1 MNKIVKWIQ
10 KHQDVFLKISKN
22 NYLMAIKDG
31 FISIMPLVMF
41 SSLMILIVQLPTL
54 FGIVIPANAKLIMV
68 KIYNLTMGIMGLMVA
83 GTTAKALTGNF
94 NRTMPEGKV
103 INSTSTMIAAMSAFL
118 FLAVS
123 PDPKTGSLDVGFL
136 GTQGLLSAFV
146 AAFLTVNIYRFCIKK
161 NITIRLPKEA
171 PGTIAQSFKDIF
183 PFAFSVLSCVLIDLI
198 SRAAVGAPFAS
209 VFQKTL
215 TPLLKGVET
224 YPGMCLI
231 YGLSALFWF
240 VGIHGPSIVMPAVT
254 AFQLANTEAN
264 LKLFEAGQ
272 HPLHAMTNNFGNY
285 IAAIGGTGATF
296 IVPLVL
302 ILFMK
307 SKQLKT
313 VGKASFIPVLF
324 AVNEPLLFAAPLVLN
339 PYMFVPFILTPI
351 SNVILGKFFI
361 DVLGMNGMIYTL
373 PWTVPGPIGVLL
385 NTHFQL
391 ISIIFVI
398 IMLVMDAAIYYP
410 FLRVYDAELV
420 KQEQSKVQKLAE
432 EENFESTVKEEL
444 SEKEITE
451 NQEQEQ
457 KETNHP
463 NLTKELK
470 VLVLCAGSG
479 TSAQLARALNE
490 GAKEEKMPI
499 IANSGAYGAHYE
511 IMANYDVVIL
521 APQVRSFYSD
531 MKANTDKLGIKL
543 LATKGAEYIE
553 MTRNPKQAV
562 KFLLSQL
569 DLS

>member
-10 KHQDVFLKISKN
+10 KHQDFFLKISKN

-54 FGIVIPANAKLIMV
+54 FGIVLPDNAKLIMV

-94 NRTMPEGKV
+94 NRTMPEGKA

-123 PDPKTGSLDVGFL
+123 PDPKTGALDVGFL

-146 AAFLTVNIYRFCIKK
+146 AAFLTVNIYKLCIKK
-161 NITIRLPKEA
+161 NITIKLPKEV

-183 PFAFSVLSCVLIDLI
+183 PFAFAVLACVLIDLT
-198 SRAAVGAPFAS
+198 SRAVVGAPFAS

-302 ILFMK
+302 IFFMK

-339 PYMFVPFILTPI
+339 PYMFFPFILTPI
-351 SNVILGKFFI
+351 CNVILGKFFI

-420 KQEQSKVQKLAE
+420 KQEKSKAQKLAE
-432 EENFESTVKEEL
+432 EKTFANTMKKEL
-444 SEKEITE
+444 AKQKLDK
-451 NQEQEQ
+451 QEQEQ

-479 TSAQLARALNE
+479 TSAQLAHALNE

-521 APQVRSFYSD
+521 ALQVRSFYSD
-531 MKANTDKLGIKL
+531 MKADTDKLGIKL
-543 LATKGAEYIE
+543 IATKGAEYIN

-562 KFLLSQL
+562 NFLLSQL
-569 DLS
+569 NLS

>member
-10 KHQDVFLKISKN
+10 KHQDFFLKISKN

-54 FGIVIPANAKLIMV
+54 FGIVLPDNAKLIMV

-94 NRTMPEGKV
+94 NRTMPEGKA

-123 PDPKTGSLDVGFL
+123 PDPKTGALDVGFL

-146 AAFLTVNIYRFCIKK
+146 AAFLTVNIYKLCIKK
-161 NITIRLPKEA
+161 NITIKLPKEV

-183 PFAFSVLSCVLIDLI
+183 PFAFAVLACVLIDLI
-198 SRAAVGAPFAS
+198 SRAVVGAPFAS

-302 ILFMK
+302 IFFMK

-339 PYMFVPFILTPI
+339 PYMFFPFILTPI
-351 SNVILGKFFI
+351 CNVILGKFFI

-420 KQEQSKVQKLAE
+420 KQETGKAQKLAE
-432 EENFESTVKEEL
+432 EKSFANTMKKEL
-444 SEKEITE
+444 AK
-451 NQEQEQ
+451 QEQEQKQ

-479 TSAQLARALNE
+479 TSAQLAHALNE

-511 IMANYDVVIL
+511 VMANYDVVIL

-531 MKANTDKLGIKL
+531 MKADTDKLGIKL
-543 LATKGAEYIE
+543 IATKGAEYIN

-562 KFLLSQL
+562 NFLLSQL
-569 DLS
+569 NLS

>member
-1 MNKIVKWIQ
+1 
-10 KHQDVFLKISKN
+10 
-22 NYLMAIKDG
+22 
-31 FISIMPLVMF
+31 
-41 SSLMILIVQLPTL
+41 
-54 FGIVIPANAKLIMV
+54 
-68 KIYNLTMGIMGLMVA
+68 
-83 GTTAKALTGNF
+83 
-94 NRTMPEGKV
+94 
-103 INSTSTMIAAMSAFL
+103 
-118 FLAVS
+118 
-123 PDPKTGSLDVGFL
+123 
-136 GTQGLLSAFV
+136 
-146 AAFLTVNIYRFCIKK
+146 
-161 NITIRLPKEA
+161 
-171 PGTIAQSFKDIF
+171 
-183 PFAFSVLSCVLIDLI
+183 
-198 SRAAVGAPFAS
+198 
-209 VFQKTL
+209 
-215 TPLLKGVET
+215 
-224 YPGMCLI
+224 MCLI

-302 ILFMK
+302 IFFMK

-339 PYMFVPFILTPI
+339 PYMFFPFILTPI
-351 SNVILGKFFI
+351 CNVILGKFFI

-420 KQEQSKVQKLAE
+420 KQEKSKAQKLAE
-432 EENFESTVKEEL
+432 EKTFANTMKKEL
-444 SEKEITE
+444 AKQKLDK
-451 NQEQEQ
+451 QEQEQ

-479 TSAQLARALNE
+479 TSAQLAHALNE

-521 APQVRSFYSD
+521 ALQVRSFYSD
-531 MKANTDKLGIKL
+531 MKADTDKLGIKL
-543 LATKGAEYIE
+543 IATKGAEYIN

-562 KFLLSQL
+562 NFLLSQL
-569 DLS
+569 NLS

>member
-10 KHQDVFLKISKN
+10 KHQDFFLKISKN

-54 FGIVIPANAKLIMV
+54 FGIVLPDNAKLIMV

-94 NRTMPEGKV
+94 NRTMPEGKA

-123 PDPKTGSLDVGFL
+123 PDPKTGALDVGFL
-136 GTQGLLSAFV
+136 GIQGLLSAFV
-146 AAFLTVNIYRFCIKK
+146 AAFLTVNIYKLCIKK
-161 NITIRLPKEA
+161 NITIKLPKEV

-183 PFAFSVLSCVLIDLI
+183 PFAFAVLACVLIDLT
-198 SRAAVGAPFAS
+198 SRAVVGAPFAS

-240 VGIHGPSIVMPAVT
+240 GGIHGPSIVMPAVT

-302 ILFMK
+302 IFFMK

-339 PYMFVPFILTPI
+339 PYMFFPFILTPI
-351 SNVILGKFFI
+351 CNVILGKFFI

-420 KQEQSKVQKLAE
+420 KQEKSKAQKLAE
-432 EENFESTVKEEL
+432 EKTFANTMKKEL
-444 SEKEITE
+444 AKQKLDK
-451 NQEQEQ
+451 QEQEQ

-479 TSAQLARALNE
+479 TSAQLAHALNE

-531 MKANTDKLGIKL
+531 MKADTDKLGIKL
-543 LATKGAEYIE
+543 IATKGAEYIN

-562 KFLLSQL
+562 NFLLSQL
-569 DLS
+569 NLS

>member
-10 KHQDVFLKISKN
+10 KHQDFFLKISKN

-54 FGIVIPANAKLIMV
+54 FGIVLPDNAKLIMV

-94 NRTMPEGKV
+94 NRTMPEGKA

-123 PDPKTGSLDVGFL
+123 PDPKTGALDVGFL

-146 AAFLTVNIYRFCIKK
+146 AAFLTVNIYKLCIKK
-161 NITIRLPKEA
+161 NITIKLPKEV

-183 PFAFSVLSCVLIDLI
+183 PFAFAVLACVLIDLI
-198 SRAAVGAPFAS
+198 SRAVVGAPFAS

-302 ILFMK
+302 IFFMK

-339 PYMFVPFILTPI
+339 PYMFFPFILTPI
-351 SNVILGKFFI
+351 CNVILGKFFI

-420 KQEQSKVQKLAE
+420 KQEKSKAQKLAE
-432 EENFESTVKEEL
+432 EKTFANTMKKEL
-444 SEKEITE
+444 AKQKLDK
-451 NQEQEQ
+451 QEQEQ

-479 TSAQLARALNE
+479 TSAQLAHALNE

-511 IMANYDVVIL
+511 VMANYDVVIL

-531 MKANTDKLGIKL
+531 MKADTDKLGIKL
-543 LATKGAEYIE
+543 IATKGAEYIN

-562 KFLLSQL
+562 NFLLSQL
-569 DLS
+569 NLS

>member
-10 KHQDVFLKISKN
+10 KHQDFFLKISKN

-54 FGIVIPANAKLIMV
+54 FGIVLPDNAKLIMV

-94 NRTMPEGKV
+94 NRTMPEGKA

-123 PDPKTGSLDVGFL
+123 PDPKTGALDVGFL

-146 AAFLTVNIYRFCIKK
+146 AAFLTVNIYKLCIKK
-161 NITIRLPKEA
+161 NITIKLPKEV

-183 PFAFSVLSCVLIDLI
+183 PFAFAVLACVLIDLT
-198 SRAAVGAPFAS
+198 SRAVVGAPFAS
-209 VFQKTL
+209 VFQKKL

-302 ILFMK
+302 IFFMK

-339 PYMFVPFILTPI
+339 PYMFFPFILTPI
-351 SNVILGKFFI
+351 CNVILGKFFI

-420 KQEQSKVQKLAE
+420 KQEKSKAQKLAE
-432 EENFESTVKEEL
+432 EKTFANTMKKEL
-444 SEKEITE
+444 AKQKLDK
-451 NQEQEQ
+451 QEQEQ

-479 TSAQLARALNE
+479 TSAQLAHALNE

-531 MKANTDKLGIKL
+531 MKADTDKLGIKL
-543 LATKGAEYIE
+543 IATKGAEYIN

-562 KFLLSQL
+562 NFLLSQL
-569 DLS
+569 NLS

>member
-10 KHQDVFLKISKN
+10 KHQDFFLKISKN

-54 FGIVIPANAKLIMV
+54 FGIVLPDNAKLIMV

-94 NRTMPEGKV
+94 NRTMPEGKA

-123 PDPKTGSLDVGFL
+123 PDPKTGALDVGFL

-146 AAFLTVNIYRFCIKK
+146 AAFLTVNIYKLCIKK
-161 NITIRLPKEA
+161 NITIKLPKEV

-183 PFAFSVLSCVLIDLI
+183 PFAFAVLACVLIDLT
-198 SRAAVGAPFAS
+198 SRAVVGAPFAS

-302 ILFMK
+302 IFFMK

-339 PYMFVPFILTPI
+339 PYMFFPFILTPI
-351 SNVILGKFFI
+351 CNVILGKFFI

-420 KQEQSKVQKLAE
+420 KQEKSKAQKLAE
-432 EENFESTVKEEL
+432 EKTFANTMKKEL
-444 SEKEITE
+444 AKQKRDK
-451 NQEQEQ
+451 QEQEQ

-479 TSAQLARALNE
+479 TSAQLAHALNE

-531 MKANTDKLGIKL
+531 MKADTDKLGIKL
-543 LATKGAEYIE
+543 IATKGAEYIN

-562 KFLLSQL
+562 NFLLSQL
-569 DLS
+569 NLS

>member
-10 KHQDVFLKISKN
+10 KHQDFFLKISKN

-41 SSLMILIVQLPTL
+41 SSLMILIAQLPTL
-54 FGIVIPANAKLIMV
+54 FGIVLPDNAKLIMV

-94 NRTMPEGKV
+94 NRTMPEGKA

-123 PDPKTGSLDVGFL
+123 PDPKTGALDVGFL

-146 AAFLTVNIYRFCIKK
+146 AAFLTVNIYKLCIKK
-161 NITIRLPKEA
+161 NITIKLPKEV

-183 PFAFSVLSCVLIDLI
+183 PFAFAVLACVLIDLT
-198 SRAAVGAPFAS
+198 SRAVVGAPFAS

-302 ILFMK
+302 IFFMK

-339 PYMFVPFILTPI
+339 PYMFFPFILTPI
-351 SNVILGKFFI
+351 CNVILGKFFI

-420 KQEQSKVQKLAE
+420 KQEKSKAQKLAE
-432 EENFESTVKEEL
+432 EKTFANTMKKEL
-444 SEKEITE
+444 AKQKLDK
-451 NQEQEQ
+451 QEQEQ

-479 TSAQLARALNE
+479 TSAQLAHALNE

-531 MKANTDKLGIKL
+531 MKADTDKLGIKL
-543 LATKGAEYIE
+543 IATKGAEYIN

-562 KFLLSQL
+562 NFLLSQL
-569 DLS
+569 NLS

>member
-10 KHQDVFLKISKN
+10 KHQDFFLKISKN

-54 FGIVIPANAKLIMV
+54 FGIVLPDNAKLIMV

-94 NRTMPEGKV
+94 NRTMPEGKA

-123 PDPKTGSLDVGFL
+123 PDPKTGALDVGFL

-146 AAFLTVNIYRFCIKK
+146 AAFLTVNIYKLCIKK
-161 NITIRLPKEA
+161 NITIKLPKEV

-183 PFAFSVLSCVLIDLI
+183 PFAFAVLACVLIDLT
-198 SRAAVGAPFAS
+198 SRAVVGAPFAS

-215 TPLLKGVET
+215 TPLLKGGET

-302 ILFMK
+302 IFFMK

-339 PYMFVPFILTPI
+339 PYMFFPFILTPI
-351 SNVILGKFFI
+351 CNVILGKFFI

-420 KQEQSKVQKLAE
+420 KQEKSKAQKLAE
-432 EENFESTVKEEL
+432 EKTFANTMKKEL
-444 SEKEITE
+444 AKQKLDK
-451 NQEQEQ
+451 QEQEQ

-479 TSAQLARALNE
+479 TSAQLAHALNE

-531 MKANTDKLGIKL
+531 MKADTDKLGIKL
-543 LATKGAEYIE
+543 IATKGAEYIN

-562 KFLLSQL
+562 NFLLSQL
-569 DLS
+569 NLS

>member
-10 KHQDVFLKISKN
+10 KHQDFFLKISKN

-54 FGIVIPANAKLIMV
+54 FGIVLPDNAKLIMV

-83 GTTAKALTGNF
+83 GTTAKTLTGNF

-123 PDPKTGSLDVGFL
+123 PDPKTGALDVGFL

-146 AAFLTVNIYRFCIKK
+146 AAFLTVNIYKLCIKK
-161 NITIRLPKEA
+161 NITIKLPKEV

-183 PFAFSVLSCVLIDLI
+183 PFAFAVLACVLIDLT
-198 SRAAVGAPFAS
+198 SRAVVGAPFAS

-302 ILFMK
+302 IFFMK

-339 PYMFVPFILTPI
+339 PYMFFPFILTPI
-351 SNVILGKFFI
+351 CNVILGKFFI

-420 KQEQSKVQKLAE
+420 KQEKSKAQKLAE
-432 EENFESTVKEEL
+432 EKTFANIMKKELAKQEPD
-444 SEKEITE
+444 K
-451 NQEQEQ
+451 QEQEQ

-479 TSAQLARALNE
+479 TSAQLAHALNE

-531 MKANTDKLGIKL
+531 MKADTDKLGIKL
-543 LATKGAEYIE
+543 IATKGAEYIS

-562 KFLLSQL
+562 NFLLSQL
-569 DLS
+569 NLS

>member
-10 KHQDVFLKISKN
+10 KHQDFFLKISKN

-54 FGIVIPANAKLIMV
+54 FGIVLPDNAKLIMV

-94 NRTMPEGKV
+94 NRTMPEGKA

-123 PDPKTGSLDVGFL
+123 PDPKTGALDVGFL

-146 AAFLTVNIYRFCIKK
+146 AAFLTVNIYKLCIKK
-161 NITIRLPKEA
+161 NITIKLPKEV

-183 PFAFSVLSCVLIDLI
+183 PFAFAVLACVLIDLI
-198 SRAAVGAPFAS
+198 SRAVVGAPFAS

-302 ILFMK
+302 IFFMK

-339 PYMFVPFILTPI
+339 PYMFFPFILTPI
-351 SNVILGKFFI
+351 CNVILGKFFI

-420 KQEQSKVQKLAE
+420 KQETGKAQKLAE
-432 EENFESTVKEEL
+432 EKSFANTMKKEL
-444 SEKEITE
+444 AK
-451 NQEQEQ
+451 QEQEQ
-457 KETNHP
+457 KQKETNHS

-479 TSAQLARALNE
+479 TSAQLAHALNE

-531 MKANTDKLGIKL
+531 MKADTDKLGIKL
-543 LATKGAEYIE
+543 IATKGAEYIN

-562 KFLLSQL
+562 NFLLSQL
-569 DLS
+569 NLS

>member
-10 KHQDVFLKISKN
+10 KHQDFFLKISKN

-54 FGIVIPANAKLIMV
+54 FGIVLPDNAKLIMV

-94 NRTMPEGKV
+94 NRTMPEGKA
-103 INSTSTMIAAMSAFL
+103 INSTSTMITAMSAFL

-123 PDPKTGSLDVGFL
+123 PDPKTGALDVGFL

-146 AAFLTVNIYRFCIKK
+146 AAFLTVNIYKLCIKK
-161 NITIRLPKEA
+161 NITIKLPKEV

-183 PFAFSVLSCVLIDLI
+183 PFAFAVLACVLIDLI
-198 SRAAVGAPFAS
+198 SRAVVGAPFAS

-302 ILFMK
+302 IFFMK

-339 PYMFVPFILTPI
+339 PYMFFPFILTPI
-351 SNVILGKFFI
+351 CNVILGKFFI

-420 KQEQSKVQKLAE
+420 KQETGKAQKLAE
-432 EENFESTVKEEL
+432 EKSFANTMKKEL
-444 SEKEITE
+444 AK
-451 NQEQEQ
+451 QEQEQ
-457 KETNHP
+457 KQKETNHS

-479 TSAQLARALNE
+479 TSAQLAHALNE

-511 IMANYDVVIL
+511 VMANYDVVIL

-531 MKANTDKLGIKL
+531 MKADTDKLGIKL
-543 LATKGAEYIE
+543 IATKGAEYIN

-562 KFLLSQL
+562 NFLLSQL
-569 DLS
+569 NLS

>member
-10 KHQDVFLKISKN
+10 KHQDFFLKISKN

-54 FGIVIPANAKLIMV
+54 FGIVLPDNAKLIMV

-94 NRTMPEGKV
+94 NRTMPEGKA

-123 PDPKTGSLDVGFL
+123 PDPKTGALDVGFL

-146 AAFLTVNIYRFCIKK
+146 AAFLTVNIYKLCIKK
-161 NITIRLPKEA
+161 NITIKLPKEV

-183 PFAFSVLSCVLIDLI
+183 PFAFAVLACVLIDLI
-198 SRAAVGAPFAS
+198 SRAVVGAPFAS

-302 ILFMK
+302 IFFMK

-339 PYMFVPFILTPI
+339 PYMFFPFILTPI
-351 SNVILGKFFI
+351 CNVILGKFFI

-373 PWTVPGPIGVLL
+373 P
-385 NTHFQL
+385 
-391 ISIIFVI
+391 
-398 IMLVMDAAIYYP
+398 
-410 FLRVYDAELV
+410 
-420 KQEQSKVQKLAE
+420 
-432 EENFESTVKEEL
+432 
-444 SEKEITE
+444 
-451 NQEQEQ
+451 
-457 KETNHP
+457 
-463 NLTKELK
+463 
-470 VLVLCAGSG
+470 
-479 TSAQLARALNE
+479 
-490 GAKEEKMPI
+490 
-499 IANSGAYGAHYE
+499 
-511 IMANYDVVIL
+511 
-521 APQVRSFYSD
+521 
-531 MKANTDKLGIKL
+531 
-543 LATKGAEYIE
+543 
-553 MTRNPKQAV
+553 
-562 KFLLSQL
+562 
-569 DLS
+569 

>member
-10 KHQDVFLKISKN
+10 KHQDFFLKISKN

-54 FGIVIPANAKLIMV
+54 FGIVLPDNAKLIMV

-83 GTTAKALTGNF
+83 GTTAKNLTGNF

-123 PDPKTGSLDVGFL
+123 PDPKTGALDVGFL

-146 AAFLTVNIYRFCIKK
+146 AAFLTVNIYKLCIKK
-161 NITIRLPKEA
+161 NITIKLPKEV

-183 PFAFSVLSCVLIDLI
+183 PFAFAVLACVLIDLT
-198 SRAAVGAPFAS
+198 SRAVVGAPFAS

-302 ILFMK
+302 IFFMK

-339 PYMFVPFILTPI
+339 PYMFFPFILTPI
-351 SNVILGKFFI
+351 CNVILGKFFI

-420 KQEQSKVQKLAE
+420 KQEKSKAQKLAE
-432 EENFESTVKEEL
+432 EKTFANIMKKELAKQEPD
-444 SEKEITE
+444 K
-451 NQEQEQ
+451 QEQEQ

-479 TSAQLARALNE
+479 TSAQLAHALNE

-531 MKANTDKLGIKL
+531 MKADTDKLGIKL
-543 LATKGAEYIE
+543 IATKGAEYIS

-562 KFLLSQL
+562 NFLLSQL
-569 DLS
+569 NLS

>member
-10 KHQDVFLKISKN
+10 KHQDFFLKISKN

-54 FGIVIPANAKLIMV
+54 FGIVLPDNAKLIMV

-94 NRTMPEGKV
+94 NRTMPEGKA

-123 PDPKTGSLDVGFL
+123 PDPKTGALDVGFL

-146 AAFLTVNIYRFCIKK
+146 AAFLTVNIYKLCIKK
-161 NITIRLPKEA
+161 NITIKLPKEV

-183 PFAFSVLSCVLIDLI
+183 PFAFAVLACVLIDLI
-198 SRAAVGAPFAS
+198 SRAVVGAPFAS

-302 ILFMK
+302 IFFMK

-339 PYMFVPFILTPI
+339 PYMFFPFILTPI
-351 SNVILGKFFI
+351 CNVILGKFFI

-420 KQEQSKVQKLAE
+420 KQETGKAQKLAE
-432 EENFESTVKEEL
+432 EKSFANTMKKEL
-444 SEKEITE
+444 AK
-451 NQEQEQ
+451 QEQEQ
-457 KETNHP
+457 KQKETNHS

-479 TSAQLARALNE
+479 TSAQLAHALNE

-511 IMANYDVVIL
+511 VMANYDVVIL

-531 MKANTDKLGIKL
+531 MKADTDKLGIKL
-543 LATKGAEYIE
+543 IATKGAEYIN

-562 KFLLSQL
+562 NFLLSQL
-569 DLS
+569 NLS

>member
-10 KHQDVFLKISKN
+10 KHQDFFLKISKN

-54 FGIVIPANAKLIMV
+54 FGIVLPDNAKLIMV

-94 NRTMPEGKV
+94 NRTMPEGKA

-123 PDPKTGSLDVGFL
+123 PDPKTGALDVGFL

-146 AAFLTVNIYRFCIKK
+146 AAFLTVNIYKLCIKK
-161 NITIRLPKEA
+161 NITIKLPKEV

-183 PFAFSVLSCVLIDLI
+183 PFAFAVLACVLIDLT
-198 SRAAVGAPFAS
+198 SRAVVGAPFAS

-302 ILFMK
+302 IFFMK

-339 PYMFVPFILTPI
+339 PYMFFPFILTPI
-351 SNVILGKFFI
+351 CNVILGKFFI

-420 KQEQSKVQKLAE
+420 KQETGKAQKLAE
-432 EENFESTVKEEL
+432 EKSFANTMKKEL
-444 SEKEITE
+444 A
-451 NQEQEQ
+451 NQKLDKQGQ

-479 TSAQLARALNE
+479 TSAQLAHALNE

-531 MKANTDKLGIKL
+531 MKADTDKLGIKL
-543 LATKGAEYIE
+543 IATKGAEYIN

-562 KFLLSQL
+562 NFLLSQL
-569 DLS
+569 NLS

>member
-10 KHQDVFLKISKN
+10 KHQDFFLKISKN

-54 FGIVIPANAKLIMV
+54 FGIVLPDNAKLIMV

-94 NRTMPEGKV
+94 NRTMPEGKA

-123 PDPKTGSLDVGFL
+123 PDPKTGALDVGFL

-146 AAFLTVNIYRFCIKK
+146 AAFLTVNIYKLCIKK
-161 NITIRLPKEA
+161 NITIKLPKEV

-183 PFAFSVLSCVLIDLI
+183 PFAFAVLACVLIDLI
-198 SRAAVGAPFAS
+198 SRAVVGAPFAS

-302 ILFMK
+302 IFFMK

-339 PYMFVPFILTPI
+339 PYMFFPFILTPI
-351 SNVILGKFFI
+351 CNVILGKFFI
-361 DVLGMNGMIYTL
+361 DVLGMNGMIYAL

-420 KQEQSKVQKLAE
+420 KQETGKAQKLAE
-432 EENFESTVKEEL
+432 EKSFANTMKKEL
-444 SEKEITE
+444 AK
-451 NQEQEQ
+451 QEQEQ
-457 KETNHP
+457 KQKETNHS

-479 TSAQLARALNE
+479 TSAQLAHALNE

-511 IMANYDVVIL
+511 VMANYDVVIL

-531 MKANTDKLGIKL
+531 MKADTDKLGIKL
-543 LATKGAEYIE
+543 IATKGAEYIN

-562 KFLLSQL
+562 NFLLSQL
-569 DLS
+569 NLS

>member
-1 MNKIVKWIQ
+1 
-10 KHQDVFLKISKN
+10 
-22 NYLMAIKDG
+22 
-31 FISIMPLVMF
+31 
-41 SSLMILIVQLPTL
+41 
-54 FGIVIPANAKLIMV
+54 
-68 KIYNLTMGIMGLMVA
+68 
-83 GTTAKALTGNF
+83 
-94 NRTMPEGKV
+94 
-103 INSTSTMIAAMSAFL
+103 
-118 FLAVS
+118 
-123 PDPKTGSLDVGFL
+123 
-136 GTQGLLSAFV
+136 
-146 AAFLTVNIYRFCIKK
+146 
-161 NITIRLPKEA
+161 
-171 PGTIAQSFKDIF
+171 
-183 PFAFSVLSCVLIDLI
+183 
-198 SRAAVGAPFAS
+198 
-209 VFQKTL
+209 
-215 TPLLKGVET
+215 KGVET

-463 NLTKELK
+463 NL
-470 VLVLCAGSG
+470 
-479 TSAQLARALNE
+479 
-490 GAKEEKMPI
+490 
-499 IANSGAYGAHYE
+499 
-511 IMANYDVVIL
+511 
-521 APQVRSFYSD
+521 
-531 MKANTDKLGIKL
+531 
-543 LATKGAEYIE
+543 
-553 MTRNPKQAV
+553 
-562 KFLLSQL
+562 
-569 DLS
+569 

>member
-10 KHQDVFLKISKN
+10 KHQDFFLKISKN

-54 FGIVIPANAKLIMV
+54 FGIVLPDNAKLIMV

-83 GTTAKALTGNF
+83 GTTAKTLTGNF

-123 PDPKTGSLDVGFL
+123 SDPKTGALDVGFL

-146 AAFLTVNIYRFCIKK
+146 AAFLTVNIYKLCIKK
-161 NITIRLPKEA
+161 NITIKLPKEV

-183 PFAFSVLSCVLIDLI
+183 PFAFAVLACVLIDLT
-198 SRAAVGAPFAS
+198 SRAVVGAPFAS

-302 ILFMK
+302 IFFMK

-339 PYMFVPFILTPI
+339 PYMFFPFILTPI
-351 SNVILGKFFI
+351 CNVILGKFFI

-420 KQEQSKVQKLAE
+420 KQEKSKAQKLAE
-432 EENFESTVKEEL
+432 EKTFANIMKKELAKQEPD
-444 SEKEITE
+444 K
-451 NQEQEQ
+451 QEQEQ

-479 TSAQLARALNE
+479 TSAQLAHALNE

-531 MKANTDKLGIKL
+531 MKADTDKLGIKL
-543 LATKGAEYIE
+543 IATKGAEYIS

-562 KFLLSQL
+562 NFLLSQL
-569 DLS
+569 NLS

>member
-10 KHQDVFLKISKN
+10 KHQDFFLKISKN

-54 FGIVIPANAKLIMV
+54 FGIVLPDNAKLIMV

-123 PDPKTGSLDVGFL
+123 PDPKTGALDVGFL

-146 AAFLTVNIYRFCIKK
+146 AAFLTVNIYKLCIKK
-161 NITIRLPKEA
+161 NITIKLPKEV

-183 PFAFSVLSCVLIDLI
+183 PFAFAVLACVLIDLT
-198 SRAAVGAPFAS
+198 SRAVVGAPFAS

-302 ILFMK
+302 IFFMK

-339 PYMFVPFILTPI
+339 PYMFFPFILTPI
-351 SNVILGKFFI
+351 CNVILGKFFI

-420 KQEQSKVQKLAE
+420 KQEKSKAQKLAE
-432 EENFESTVKEEL
+432 EKTFANIMKKELAKQEPD
-444 SEKEITE
+444 K
-451 NQEQEQ
+451 QEQEQ

-479 TSAQLARALNE
+479 TSAQLAHALNE

-531 MKANTDKLGIKL
+531 MKADTDKLGIKL
-543 LATKGAEYIE
+543 IATKGAEYIS

-562 KFLLSQL
+562 NFLLSQL
-569 DLS
+569 NLS

>member
-10 KHQDVFLKISKN
+10 KHQDFFLKISKN

-54 FGIVIPANAKLIMV
+54 FGIVLPDNAKLIMV

-94 NRTMPEGKV
+94 NRTMPEGKA

-123 PDPKTGSLDVGFL
+123 PDPKTGALDVGFL

-146 AAFLTVNIYRFCIKK
+146 AAFLTVNIYKLCIKK
-161 NITIRLPKEA
+161 NITIKLPQEV

-183 PFAFSVLSCVLIDLI
+183 PFAFAVLACVLIDLT
-198 SRAAVGAPFAS
+198 SRAVVGAPFAS

-302 ILFMK
+302 IFFMK

-339 PYMFVPFILTPI
+339 PYMFFPFILTPI
-351 SNVILGKFFI
+351 CNVILGKFFI

-420 KQEQSKVQKLAE
+420 KQEKSKAQKLAE
-432 EENFESTVKEEL
+432 EKTFANTMKKEL
-444 SEKEITE
+444 AKQKLDK
-451 NQEQEQ
+451 QEQEQ

-479 TSAQLARALNE
+479 TSAQLAHALNE

-531 MKANTDKLGIKL
+531 MKADTDKLGIKL
-543 LATKGAEYIE
+543 IATKGAEYIN

-562 KFLLSQL
+562 NFLLSQL
-569 DLS
+569 NLS

>member
-10 KHQDVFLKISKN
+10 KHQDFFLKISKN

-54 FGIVIPANAKLIMV
+54 FGIVLPDNAKLIMV

-94 NRTMPEGKV
+94 NRTMPEGKA

-123 PDPKTGSLDVGFL
+123 PDPKTGALDVGFL

-146 AAFLTVNIYRFCIKK
+146 AAFLTVNIYKLCIKK
-161 NITIRLPKEA
+161 NITIKLPKEV

-183 PFAFSVLSCVLIDLI
+183 PFAFAVLACVLIDLT
-198 SRAAVGAPFAS
+198 SRAVVGAPFAS

-272 HPLHAMTNNFGNY
+272 HPLRAMTNNFGNY

-302 ILFMK
+302 IFFMK

-339 PYMFVPFILTPI
+339 PYMFFPFILTPI
-351 SNVILGKFFI
+351 CNVILGKFFI

-420 KQEQSKVQKLAE
+420 KQEKSKAQKLAE
-432 EENFESTVKEEL
+432 EKTFANTMKKEL
-444 SEKEITE
+444 AKQKLDK
-451 NQEQEQ
+451 QEQEQ

-479 TSAQLARALNE
+479 TSAQLAHALNE

-531 MKANTDKLGIKL
+531 MKADTDKLGIKL
-543 LATKGAEYIE
+543 IATKGAEYIN

-562 KFLLSQL
+562 NFLLSQL
-569 DLS
+569 NLS

>member
-10 KHQDVFLKISKN
+10 KHQDFFLKISKN

-54 FGIVIPANAKLIMV
+54 FGIVLPDNAKLIMV

-94 NRTMPEGKV
+94 NRTMPEGKA

-123 PDPKTGSLDVGFL
+123 PDPKTGALDVGFL

-146 AAFLTVNIYRFCIKK
+146 AAFLTVNIYKLCIKK
-161 NITIRLPKEA
+161 NITIKLPKEV

-183 PFAFSVLSCVLIDLI
+183 PFAFAVLACVLIDLI
-198 SRAAVGAPFAS
+198 SRAVVGAPFAS

-302 ILFMK
+302 IFFMK

-339 PYMFVPFILTPI
+339 PYMFFPFILTPI
-351 SNVILGKFFI
+351 CNVILGKFFI

-373 PWTVPGPIGVLL
+373 PWTAPGPIGVLL

-420 KQEQSKVQKLAE
+420 KQETGKAQKLAE
-432 EENFESTVKEEL
+432 EKSFANTMKKEL
-444 SEKEITE
+444 AK
-451 NQEQEQ
+451 QEQEQ
-457 KETNHP
+457 KQKETNHS

-479 TSAQLARALNE
+479 TSAQLAHALNE

-511 IMANYDVVIL
+511 VMANYDVVIL

-531 MKANTDKLGIKL
+531 MKADTDKLGIKL
-543 LATKGAEYIE
+543 IATKGAEYIN

-562 KFLLSQL
+562 NFLLSQL
-569 DLS
+569 NLS

>member
-10 KHQDVFLKISKN
+10 KHQDFFLKISKN

-54 FGIVIPANAKLIMV
+54 FGIVLPDNAKLIMV

-94 NRTMPEGKV
+94 NRTMPEGKA

-123 PDPKTGSLDVGFL
+123 PDPKTGALDVGFL

-146 AAFLTVNIYRFCIKK
+146 AAFLTVNIYKLCIKK
-161 NITIRLPKEA
+161 NITIKLPKEV

-183 PFAFSVLSCVLIDLI
+183 PFAFAVLACVLIDLT
-198 SRAAVGAPFAS
+198 SRAVVGAPFAS

-302 ILFMK
+302 IFFMK

-339 PYMFVPFILTPI
+339 PYMFFPFILTPI
-351 SNVILGKFFI
+351 CNVILGKFFI

-420 KQEQSKVQKLAE
+420 KQETGKAQKLAE
-432 EENFESTVKEEL
+432 EKSFANTMKKEL
-444 SEKEITE
+444 A
-451 NQEQEQ
+451 NQKLDKQGQ

-479 TSAQLARALNE
+479 TSAQLAHALNE

-521 APQVRSFYSD
+521 APQVRSFCSD
-531 MKANTDKLGIKL
+531 MKADTDKLGIKL
-543 LATKGAEYIE
+543 IATKGAEYIN

-562 KFLLSQL
+562 NFLLSQL
-569 DLS
+569 NLS

>member
-10 KHQDVFLKISKN
+10 KHQDFFLKISKN

-54 FGIVIPANAKLIMV
+54 FGIVLPDNAKLIMV
-68 KIYNLTMGIMGLMVA
+68 KIYNLTMGIMGLIVA

-94 NRTMPEGKV
+94 NRTMPEGKA

-123 PDPKTGSLDVGFL
+123 PDPKTGALDVGFL

-146 AAFLTVNIYRFCIKK
+146 AAFLTVNIYKLCIKK
-161 NITIRLPKEA
+161 NITIKLPKEV

-183 PFAFSVLSCVLIDLI
+183 PFAFAVLACVLIDLI
-198 SRAAVGAPFAS
+198 SRAVVGAPFAS

-302 ILFMK
+302 IFFMK

-339 PYMFVPFILTPI
+339 PYMFFPFILTPI
-351 SNVILGKFFI
+351 CNVILGKFFI

-420 KQEQSKVQKLAE
+420 KQETGKAQKLAE
-432 EENFESTVKEEL
+432 EKSFANTMKKEL
-444 SEKEITE
+444 AK
-451 NQEQEQ
+451 QEQEQ
-457 KETNHP
+457 KQKETNHS

-479 TSAQLARALNE
+479 TSAQLAHALNE

-511 IMANYDVVIL
+511 VMANYDVVIL

-531 MKANTDKLGIKL
+531 MKADTDKLGIKL
-543 LATKGAEYIE
+543 IATKGAEYIN

-562 KFLLSQL
+562 NFLLSQL
-569 DLS
+569 NLS

>member
-10 KHQDVFLKISKN
+10 KHQDFFLKISKN

-54 FGIVIPANAKLIMV
+54 FGIVLPDNAKLIMV

-94 NRTMPEGKV
+94 NRTMPEGKA

-123 PDPKTGSLDVGFL
+123 PDPKTGALDVGFL

-146 AAFLTVNIYRFCIKK
+146 AAFLTVNIYKLCIKK
-161 NITIRLPKEA
+161 NITIKLPKEV

-183 PFAFSVLSCVLIDLI
+183 PFAFAVLACVLIDLI
-198 SRAAVGAPFAS
+198 SRAVVGAPFAS

-302 ILFMK
+302 IFFMK

-339 PYMFVPFILTPI
+339 PYMFFPFILTPI
-351 SNVILGKFFI
+351 CNVILGKFFI

-420 KQEQSKVQKLAE
+420 KQETGKAQKLAE
-432 EENFESTVKEEL
+432 EKSFANTMKKEL
-444 SEKEITE
+444 AK
-451 NQEQEQ
+451 QEQEQ
-457 KETNHP
+457 KQKETNHS

-479 TSAQLARALNE
+479 TSAQLAHALNE

-511 IMANYDVVIL
+511 VMANYDVVIL
-521 APQVRSFYSD
+521 APQVRSFYS
-531 MKANTDKLGIKL
+531 
-543 LATKGAEYIE
+543 
-553 MTRNPKQAV
+553 
-562 KFLLSQL
+562 
-569 DLS
+569 